1 VGDVS
6 RSARRGGKGGARR
19 WAISSSLA
27 RFVGRVGIMSSLAN
41 EHSLLTLRR

>member
-1 VGDVS
+1 MGDVS